1 MKNSER
7 SKCGFTLVEVLT
19 VVAIIGILSAIGY
32 GGMSGA
38 IANSRTKDAAY
49 NMAAYLEAT
58 ANKARQ
64 LGDTL
69 CVKGKSGKW
78 LVTYR
83 SKCSAS
89 GNATALDSMELVVR
103 VSLVDEAVSGFEGS
117 NWLSSGAEFFPKF
130 GLSATPYQGY
140 FVAKYGNDDLYG
152 AAVKSKDKNS
162 VLPKKGDGSS
172 WEDL

>member
-1 MKNSER
+1 MR

-19 VVAIIGILSAIGY
+19 VVAMIGILSAIGY
-32 GGMSGA
+32 GGMTGA

-64 LGDTL
+64 LNDTL
-69 CVKGKSGKW
+69 CVKGKDGKW
-78 LVTYR
+78 LITYR
-83 SKCSAS
+83 AKCSAAE
-89 GNATALDSMELVVR
+89 NATALDSMELVLR
-103 VSLVDEAVSGFEGS
+103 VSLVSGSVSGFDGA

-130 GLSATPYQGY
+130 GLSAAPYQGY
-140 FVAKYGNDDLYG
+140 FVAKYGNDDIFG

-162 VLPKKGDGSS
+162 ILPKKGDGSS

>member
-1 MKNSER
+1 MKNYER

-19 VVAIIGILSAIGY
+19 VVAMIGILSAIGY

-38 IANSRTKDAAY
+38 IANSRTKDAAF

-69 CVKGKSGKW
+69 CVKGKGGKW
-78 LVTYR
+78 LVAYR
-83 SKCSAS
+83 SKCSAAE
-89 GNATALDSMELVVR
+89 NATALDSMELVSR
-103 VSLVDEAVSGFEGS
+103 VTLAGGAFAGFDGA

-130 GLSATPYQGY
+130 GLSAAPYQGY
-140 FVAKYGNDDLYG
+140 FVAKYGNGDIYG
-152 AAVKSKDKNS
+152 AAVKSRDKNS
-162 VLPKKGDGSS
+162 ILPKKGDGSS

>member
-1 MKNSER
+1 MKNYTR
-7 SKCGFTLVEVLT
+7 SRCGFTLVEVLT
-19 VVAIIGILSAIGY
+19 VVAVIGILSAVGY

-64 LGDTL
+64 LNDTL
-69 CVKGKSGKW
+69 CVKGKSDKK

-83 SKCSAS
+83 SKCSDTE
-89 GNATALDSMELVVR
+89 NAVALDSMELVLR
-103 VSLVDEAVSGFEGS
+103 VSLVDATISGFDGV
-117 NWLSSGAEFFPKF
+117 NWLASGAEFAPKF
-130 GLSATPYQGY
+130 GLSAAPYQGY
-140 FVAKYGNDDLYG
+140 FVAKYGNDDLFG
-152 AAVKSKDKNS
+152 AAVKSKEKNS
-162 VLPKKGDGSS
+162 IAPKKGDGSS